1 MATGVSGAATQ
12 PVQQL
17 AGPAIEPEPG
27 PVIAHL
33 KLELGLHVL
42 EMQLTLLHVPTTY
55 RVQSVS

>member
-33 KLELGLHVL
+33 RLEPVHHVL
-42 EMQLTLLHVPTTY
+42 EMQLKILHVPITY
-55 RVQSVS
+55 SALSVS